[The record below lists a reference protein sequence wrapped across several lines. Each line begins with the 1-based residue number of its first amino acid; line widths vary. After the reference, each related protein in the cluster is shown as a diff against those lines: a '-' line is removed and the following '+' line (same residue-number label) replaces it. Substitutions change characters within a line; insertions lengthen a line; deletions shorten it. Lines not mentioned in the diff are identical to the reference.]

1 MKLLRL
7 PRTILFGAFAIG
19 VLLFGATVASA
30 DHSWNNY
37 HFPTY
42 NLSLT
47 VADDTSSELYDV
59 TSAVAEWSGRG
70 TDSPTMIVDA
80 NSKGDI
86 TVKEAF
92 SPFWLGQA
100 RIFIDGGH
108 ITKGEVKLNTRLL
121 DSYEVQ
127 YPGASDHVLCQELG
141 HVLGLGHNRDGDP
154 GGLPDDSCMNDQGH
168 LGEYTE
174 PNDHDTEQLNAIYDG
189 HDGIDPDGAEDDGG
203 GGGGGGNCRGR
214 NPNCQSATGR
224 WVVVH
229 VFPIP

>member
-7 PRTILFGAFAIG
+7 PRAIIFGALAIG

-30 DHSWNNY
+30 DHAWSNY
-37 HFPTY
+37 HFPSY
-42 NLSLT
+42 NLTPT
-47 VADDTSSELYDV
+47 VVDDTSSPLYKV
-59 TSAVAEWSGRG
+59 TEAVAEWSGL
-70 TDSPTMIVDA
+70 PTNINPTLTTA
-80 NSKGDI
+80 SKGDI

-121 DSYEVQ
+121 NSY
-127 YPGASDHVLCQELG
+127 GLAAADHVLCQEIG
-141 HVLGLGHNRDGDP
+141 HVLGLDHNRNGDT
-154 GGLPDDSCMNDQGH
+154 CMNDQAT
-168 LGEYTE
+168 LGLYTS
-174 PNDHDTEQLNAIYDG
+174 PNDHDEDQLNIIYDG
-189 HDGIDPDGAEDDGG
+189 HPDTDPDDGG
-203 GGGGGGNCRGR
+203 DTGGGGGGNCRGR

-224 WVVVH
+224 WIVVH